1 MDVLILGGTT
11 LARTLAGL
19 LVERGLDVT
28 TSLAGRTRT
37 PRALPGAVRVGGF
50 GGADGL
56 AGWLAENRPGCV
68 VNAVHPFAA
77 VMTANAAAACRRT
90 GMALAR
96 LEPPSWRI
104 LPGSAD
110 WTWVSSNE
118 EAVQAV
124 RRLPDPV
131 LLTVGRQGTA
141 DYLPLG
147 ERDITHRVI
156 NAPDE
161 PLPAGWTLLTQRGPF
176 SYENERALMADP
188 AHTIATLVAKDS
200 GGAELDPK
208 LVVAAQTGASVVMIA
223 RPPAPGYGDRV
234 STPQQALDWVLARLG
249 E

>member
-28 TSLAGRTRT
+28 TSLAGRTRA

-56 AGWLAENRPGCV
+56 ADWLAENRPGCV

-77 VMTANAAAACRRT
+77 AMTANAAAACRRT
-90 GMALAR
+90 GTALAR
-96 LEPPSWRI
+96 LEPPSWRTR
-104 LPGSAD
+104 PGSAD

-118 EAVQAV
+118 EAIRAV

-131 LLTVGRQGTA
+131 LLTIGRQGTA

-161 PLPAGWTLLTQRGPF
+161 PLPAGWTLVVQRGPF
-176 SYENERALMADP
+176 SYENERALMAAP
-188 AHTIATLVAKDS
+188 THTIATLVTKDS
-200 GGAELDPK
+200 GGARLDPK
-208 LVVAAQTGASVVMIA
+208 LVVATQIGASVVMIA
-223 RPPAPGYGDRV
+223 RPPAPGYGYQLD
-234 STPQQALDWVLARLG
+234 TPQQGLDWALAQLDG
-249 E
+249 